1 MGHRDH
7 LDETLLISAGK
18 TGQTLN
24 SIGPNRAGIGP
35 DNGERGIGHE
45 EGLTFELLQ
54 IFQHFQKHDV
64 FCHENI
70 VEELYIGLA
79 AFNGNTVLSY
89 MALFYQKR
97 KTAYVI

>member
-7 LDETLLISAGK
+7 LDGTLLISAGK

-24 SIGPNRAGIGP
+24 GVGPNREGIGP
-35 DNGERGIGHE
+35 DNWERGIGHE
-45 EGLTFELLQ
+45 EGLTFELLK

-70 VEELYIGLA
+70 VEGLYIGLA

-89 MALFYQKR
+89 LALFYQKR